1 MASTKPS
8 KKLAKPKQRATKAG
22 SGPSAAAAKRKL
34 FADAYMANGGNATQA
49 AIAAGLS
56 PKTAGQTGAR
66 MLKHA
71 EVAARV
77 AQLQQKVAE
86 KFELNTERVLQELS
100 RLAFFDIRKLV
111 DNTGKPKALADL
123 DDDTAA
129 AIVGLDLVQFGNKDS
144 GIGDV
149 LKFKLADK
157 KGALDLAMRHLGLL
171 KDKVEVTGKDGAPL
185 EESPNQLA
193 RRVAFILAQG
203 MKQTKGA

>member
-1 MASTKPS
+1 MTSAKTS
-8 KKLAKPKQRATKAG
+8 KKSAKPKQRATKAG
-22 SGPSAAAAKRKL
+22 SGKAAAAEKRRI
-34 FADAYMANGGNATQA
+34 FADAYIANGGNATQA
-49 AIAAGLS
+49 AIACGLS
-56 PKTAGQTGAR
+56 PASAGSTGQR
-66 MLKHA
+66 MAKHA
-71 EVAARV
+71 EVAARI
-77 AQLQQKVAE
+77 AERQQKIAQ

-111 DNTGKPKALADL
+111 DNTGAPKALSEL

-129 AIVGLDLVQFGNKDS
+129 AIVGLDVVQFGNKDS
-144 GIGDV
+144 GIGDI

-203 MKQTKGA
+203 LKNKGA

>member
-1 MASTKPS
+1 
-8 KKLAKPKQRATKAG
+8 
-22 SGPSAAAAKRKL
+22 
-34 FADAYMANGGNATQA
+34 
-49 AIAAGLS
+49 
-56 PKTAGQTGAR
+56 
-66 MLKHA
+66 MLKHV

-129 AIVGLDLVQFGNKDS
+129 AIVGLDVVQFGNKDS

-185 EESPNQLA
+185 DESPNQIA

-203 MKQTKGA
+203 MKNKGA

>member
-8 KKLAKPKQRATKAG
+8 KKSAKPKQAKTKPG
-22 SGPSAAAAKRKL
+22 SSQGAAALKRKL
-34 FADAYMANGGNATQA
+34 FADAYLANGGNATQA

-56 PKTAGQTGAR
+56 AKSAGQTGNR
-66 MLKHA
+66 MLKHPQ
-71 EVAARV
+71 VAARV
-77 AQLQQKVAE
+77 AELQQKVAE

-111 DNTGKPKALADL
+111 DNTGKPKALAEL

-129 AIVGLDLVQFGNKDS
+129 AIVGLDVVQFGNKDS

-171 KDKVEVTGKDGAPL
+171 KDKVELTGKDGESL
-185 EESPNQLA
+185 NESPNQLA

-203 MKQTKGA
+203 MKQKGA